1 MSYHMKASEIL
12 KITVKTVWTLDENWV
27 KYQRIASKILSML
40 KLLLEAIASNSN
52 VQSLANRN

>member
-12 KITVKTVWTLDENWV
+12 KITVETVWTLDENWV

-52 VQSLANRN
+52 VQSQANRN